1 MSPRETQLLAA
12 ALANPDAA
20 VQVGAPLVRALGL
33 GPASDVP
40 GWITDPA
47 VRASILAGF
56 LDLPDDLRG
65 QR

>member
-1 MSPRETQLLAA
+1 MATPT
-12 ALANPDAA
+12 PA

-33 GPASDVP
+33 SPAPEVP

-47 VRASILAGF
+47 VRASIAEGF

>member
-1 MSPRETQLLAA
+1 MSPRETQVLSALLCD
-12 ALANPDAA
+12 PDAA

-33 GPASDVP
+33 GPASVVP

-47 VRASILAGF
+47 VRASILAGV